1 MRLKYKLERR
11 WIAIL
16 ALVPLVLA
24 IAVVGSQAKS
34 HSSGWLGVYIQD
46 IDEDLMDSEDLPS
59 TDGVLV
65 TDVIGDSPAEKAGL
79 ERGDVILVFD
89 GKDARSANRLT
100 RLIERSDPGDKKELV
115 ILRNGSKDEILV
127 TIGEDDDDMDIS
139 FFGHGDNDFRIEIP
153 DIPNIPSPP
162 RAFTFSLG
170 NVSTSRIGVSL
181 HGLSDQ
187 LAKHYGVED
196 GGALIDEVVEDGP
209 AEKAGLRAGD
219 VIVKMDGESVADID
233 EIREAI
239 QDKDE
244 GETVAVTVMRDGKE
258 STLDVEVEES
268 NTWSGM
274 GDHRFFTPR
283 SNDARTFRWNS
294 RNDWSNDIRQGVR
307 ESLRDAKGDYGE
319 WREELQDAMKELREE
334 LRELKKELKEKGL

>member
-65 TDVIGDSPAEKAGL
+65 IDVIDDSPAEKAGL
-79 ERGDVILVFD
+79 ERGDVILVYD
-89 GKDARSANRLT
+89 GKDARSSNRLT

-139 FFGHGDNDFRIEIP
+139 FFGRGDHDWHVEIP
-153 DIPNIPSPP
+153 HIPSPP

-181 HGLSDQ
+181 YGLSDQ
-187 LAKHYGVED
+187 LAKHYGAED
-196 GGALIDEVVEDGP
+196 GGALVNEVVEDGP
-209 AEKAGLRAGD
+209 AEKAGLQAGD
-219 VIVKMDGESVADID
+219 VIVKMDGKSVEDID

-244 GETVAVTVMRDGKE
+244 GETVAVTVMRDGRE

-283 SNDARTFRWNS
+283 SNDAKTFRWNS
-294 RNDWSNDIRQGVR
+294 RNDWSNEVRSGLR
-307 ESLRDAKGDYGE
+307 ESLRDVRGDYGE
-319 WREELQDAMKELREE
+319 WREELEEAMKELREE